1 MKRILFILLCGVW
14 VLSCVA
20 STATN
25 QPIKSHVEKIT
36 ESKSGT
42 GDIAL
47 KAKDAIKKWKN
58 NQDGFTH
65 TASDPCVL
73 EKRVSSGLEA
83 LTITQKFLLSQ
94 SKDFKAEDKS
104 SKICKYESVLLRVY
118 YTEIGKDDVLARAI
132 VIFNLNTKPEVYILV
147 FKK

>member
-14 VLSCVA
+14 ALSCVA

-36 ESKSGT
+36 ESKSVT

-47 KAKDAIKKWKN
+47 KAENAIKKWKN

-65 TASDPCVL
+65 TESDPCVL
-73 EKRVSSGLEA
+73 EKKLDSGQHPLSIIA
-83 LTITQKFLLSQ
+83 MTLLSQ

-104 SKICKYESVLLRVY
+104 SKICKYESPQLRVY
-118 YTEIGKDDVLARAI
+118 YTEIGKDGVIARAI